1 MITQVKELDKER
13 KKSFIMC
20 FVDGLVQMLHQEQP
34 AEIHTATIEGDA
46 NEDAEDT
53 KDEAECSTW

>member
-1 MITQVKELDKER
+1 MKELDKER

-20 FVDGLVQMLHQEQP
+20 FVDGLVQMIHQEQAAERHTP
-34 AEIHTATIEGDA
+34 AIEGDA
-46 NEDAEDT
+46 DQDAEAT